1 MKIRRILATAV
12 AAAVTTPVVF
22 LSAAPAFADTKP
34 SAPSQT
40 QEQQP
45 TIEELQK
52 KVAEA
57 QKAYDDAVAAYDG
70 AEKALA
76 AVDAADSKLKLA
88 VADAEKAVATADTA
102 VSAANEKLSKAEAD
116 LKALPVD
123 ATPEQ
128 KAAAEQAVETA
139 KTGLTTATAD
149 RKAAG
154 EKLTK
159 ARSDIKAARDAASA
173 EVERLRIAKEAA
185 LKLLDAAKKA
195 LADAVPPHP
204 DCKDVSDQLAI
215 SMTGPKKVVA
225 GGSAEFKLRVTNDS
239 KQTLDAAYVTTD
251 LLAEKDSLLDH
262 AKLEWGPLN
271 SEWADLDAE
280 HGFIDLETMK
290 PGEKVDLL
298 VRLTVDAKAPKSEA
312 MFVAEAGY
320 DNKDGSCGY
329 IAEGAFVGFDVAAK
343 AKDEEKPSTGSTG
356 GSTSGGN
363 TGTTQQGG
371 TSTTSVTSTG
381 QLAKTGANDVMP
393 QFALA
398 GAAAVALGA
407 GAMFVVR
414 RRKAGADA

>member
-12 AAAVTTPVVF
+12 AAAVTTPVVL

-57 QKAYDDAVAAYDG
+57 QKAYDAAVLAYDASQKAIDALDKADHALQVALTDAKKA
-70 AEKALA
+70 AEKATAGKTAADQAVVDAQAKLDA
-76 AVDAADSKLKLA
+76 AVTD
-88 VADAEKAVATADTA
+88 E
-102 VSAANEKLSKAEAD
+102 E
-116 LKALPVD
+116 
-123 ATPEQ
+123 
-128 KAAAEQAVETA
+128 KAAAQTVLDEAKTKAATAATA
-139 KTGLTTATAD
+139 KTTAD
-149 RKAAG
+149 ANVTKANKAI
-154 EKLTK
+154 EDERVALLTK
-159 ARSDIKAARDAASA
+159 TG
-173 EVERLRIAKEAA
+173 EAKKVKDEA
-185 LKLLDAAKKA
+185 LKVLDAAKEA
-195 LADAVPPHP
+195 LADAEPPHP
-204 DCKDVSDQLAI
+204 DCKDVSDQLTI
-215 SMTGPKKVVA
+215 TMTGPKKVVA
-225 GGSAEFKLRVTNDS
+225 GGSAEFKLQVTNDS
-239 KQTLDAAYVTTD
+239 KQKLDAAYVTTD

-262 AKLEWGPLN
+262 VELEWGPLN

-280 HGFIDLETMK
+280 YGFIDLDTMK

-298 VRLTVDAKAPKSEA
+298 VRLTVDAKAPKTEA
-312 MFVAEAGY
+312 LFMADAGY

-329 IAEGAFVGFDVAAK
+329 IAEGAFAEFDVAAK

>member
-12 AAAVTTPVVF
+12 AAAVTTPVVLF
-22 LSAAPAFADTKP
+22 SAAPAFADTKP

-57 QKAYDDAVAAYDG
+57 QKAYDAAVLAYDASQKAIDALDKADHALQVALTDAKKA
-70 AEKALA
+70 AEKATADKTAADQAVVDAQAKLDA
-76 AVDAADSKLKLA
+76 AVTD
-88 VADAEKAVATADTA
+88 E
-102 VSAANEKLSKAEAD
+102 E
-116 LKALPVD
+116 
-123 ATPEQ
+123 
-128 KAAAEQAVETA
+128 KAAAQTVLDEAKTKAATAATA
-139 KTGLTTATAD
+139 KTTAD
-149 RKAAG
+149 ANVTKANKAI
-154 EKLTK
+154 EDERVALLTK
-159 ARSDIKAARDAASA
+159 TG
-173 EVERLRIAKEAA
+173 EAKKVKDEA
-185 LKLLDAAKKA
+185 LKVLDAAKKA
-195 LADAVPPHP
+195 LADAEPPHP
-204 DCKDVSDQLAI
+204 DCKDVSDQLTI
-215 SMTGPKKVVA
+215 TMTGPKKVVA

-239 KQTLDAAYVTTD
+239 KQKLDAAYVTTD

-262 AKLEWGPLN
+262 VELEWGPLN

-280 HGFIDLETMK
+280 YGFIDLDAMK

-312 MFVAEAGY
+312 MFVAEPGY

-398 GAAAVALGA
+398 GAAAVALGV

>member
-12 AAAVTTPVVF
+12 AAAVTTPVVLF
-22 LSAAPAFADTKP
+22 SAAPAFADTKP

-57 QKAYDDAVAAYDG
+57 QKAYDAAVLAYDASQKAIDALDKADHALQVALTDAKKA
-70 AEKALA
+70 AEKATADKTAADQAVVDAQAKLDA
-76 AVDAADSKLKLA
+76 AVTD
-88 VADAEKAVATADTA
+88 E
-102 VSAANEKLSKAEAD
+102 E
-116 LKALPVD
+116 
-123 ATPEQ
+123 
-128 KAAAEQAVETA
+128 KAAAQTVLDEAKTKAATAATA
-139 KTGLTTATAD
+139 KTTAD
-149 RKAAG
+149 ANVTKANKAI
-154 EKLTK
+154 EDERVALLTK
-159 ARSDIKAARDAASA
+159 TG
-173 EVERLRIAKEAA
+173 EAKKVKDEA
-185 LKLLDAAKKA
+185 LKILDAAKKA
-195 LADAVPPHP
+195 LADAEPPHP
-204 DCKDVSDQLAI
+204 DCKDVSDQLTI
-215 SMTGPKKVVA
+215 TMTGPEKVVA

-239 KQTLDAAYVTTD
+239 KQKLDAAYVTTD

-262 AKLEWGPLN
+262 VELEWGPLN

-280 HGFIDLETMK
+280 YGFIDLDAMK

-312 MFVAEAGY
+312 MFVAEPGY